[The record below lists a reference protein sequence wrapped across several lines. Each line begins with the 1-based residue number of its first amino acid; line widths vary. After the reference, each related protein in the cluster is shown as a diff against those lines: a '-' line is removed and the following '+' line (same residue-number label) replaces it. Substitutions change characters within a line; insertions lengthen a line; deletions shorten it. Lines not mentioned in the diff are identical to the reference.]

1 MATYDVCVIG
11 SGAGG
16 GATAAA
22 LAEAGKRVLVLEKG
36 PWFDPRT
43 FYKDEVIQSRR
54 HILVPNA
61 QDEPM
66 VEESADA
73 GMVGAGQQSTTYWN
87 GSLVGGSSVLMSG
100 FMTRLKPDDFRVRST
115 YGAPPPATKIDVA
128 DWPISYD
135 DLEPWYDVVEKQLGI
150 SGRVDPETPRTLQDQ
165 RSSQTFPQ
173 PPTPEHP
180 FAGALTK
187 VGRQMGL
194 HPIPLPRAVLS
205 QDRGARQKCD
215 DNGFCGY
222 SVCTTQAK
230 GSSLAEWI
238 PRALATGRCEVR
250 PHAKARN
257 LLTDQTGR
265 RVTSVQYHDES
276 GRLQTVEARAF
287 VIACQAIE
295 SARLLLNSRSAQHPN
310 GLANSSGLVGRNLIF
325 ATYGAG
331 WGEFPYDGNA
341 ARRAW
346 LRDKRPFIN
355 RVVQDFYWYD
365 PQRPLEVNAGNTEPR
380 NGLVQ
385 GGTINFLLPHPYPI
399 GAAINQ
405 AYEDHALVRSP
416 QKTPRPLWGAP
427 LKKRLHYWFQ
437 EQTAL
442 KFELF
447 GVWYPHDGAH
457 VSIDKTVKDKWGV
470 PVSNVRA
477 FNHVWSQHTASFL
490 ADQGVRIL
498 RKMGAVRPRTVRR
511 FGGPSTNLIG
521 GTCRFG
527 NDPKTSVLDRSC
539 RAHDVENLYVTD
551 ASFMPTGGRV
561 PFTFTI
567 YANALRVAA
576 EIAKTV

>member
-11 SGAGG
+11 SGGGG

-22 LAEAGKRVLVLEKG
+22 LAEAGKKVLVLEKG
-36 PWFDPRT
+36 PWFDPTR
-43 FYKDEVIQSRR
+43 FYKDEVVQSRR
-54 HILVPNA
+54 HVLTPS
-61 QDEPM
+61 QLDEPM

-115 YGAPPPATKIDVA
+115 YGNPPANTGINVA
-128 DWPISYD
+128 DWPLTYD
-135 DLEPWYDVVEKQLGI
+135 EFEPWYDRVERLLGI
-150 SGRVDPETPRTLQDQ
+150 SGRVDPSIPRTIQDR
-165 RSSQTFPQ
+165 RSTPGFPQ

-180 FAGALTK
+180 FAGAITK
-187 VGRQMGL
+187 TGREMGL
-194 HPIPLPRAVLS
+194 NPMPLPRAVLS
-205 QDRGARQKCD
+205 RDRGNRKKCD

-222 SVCTTQAK
+222 SVCTTNAK
-230 GSSLAEWI
+230 GSSLAEWV
-238 PRALATGRCEVR
+238 PRAVATGNCEVR

-257 LLTDQTGR
+257 LITNASGTKVTG
-265 RVTSVQYHDES
+265 VQYHDRE
-276 GRLQTVEARAF
+276 GRVQTVEARAF
-287 VIACQAIE
+287 VVACQAIE
-295 SARLLLNSRSAQHPN
+295 SARLLLNSHSKAHPN
-310 GLANSSGLVGRNLIF
+310 GLANRTGLVGRNLLF

-331 WGEFPYDGNA
+331 WGDFPYDGSEV
-341 ARRAW
+341 RREW

-355 RVVQDFYWYD
+355 RIVQDFYWYD
-365 PQRPLEVNAGNTEPR
+365 PKRPLEVNAGNSAPR
-380 NGLVQ
+380 NGMVQ
-385 GGTINFLLPHPYPI
+385 GGTINFLMTHPYPI

-405 AYEDHALVRSP
+405 AFEDHALVRDP
-416 QKTPRPLWGAP
+416 QRRPSPLWGHA

-447 GVWYPHDGAH
+447 GVWYPHNGAH
-457 VSIDKTVKDKWGV
+457 VSLDRTVKDKWGV

-477 FNHVWSQHTASFL
+477 FNHAWSRHTAGFL
-490 ADQGVRIL
+490 ANQGVRIL

-511 FGGPSTNLIG
+511 YGGPSTNLIG

-527 NDPKTSVLDRSC
+527 EDPKTSVLDRNC
-539 RAHDVENLYVTD
+539 RAHDVDNLYVTD
-551 ASFMPTGGRV
+551 ASWMPTGGRV